1 MLAAPSLLFLI
12 GWSRYWRGLAAG
24 ARGSGLR
31 VAPGWERGAPPL
43 GQKES
48 LPDAAGALGAV
59 SLDTSKLDA
68 CVPARRLSSVS
79 DACLLWA
86 HWVLWHLHEGPK
98 GERNVE
104 KARPYLTRFL
114 VGTEAKTQSH
124 PPASSSPRRVSL
136 WTSSLKNRI
145 ATTSLPLS
153 LCVSE
158 YNFKTLLLLS
168 KERGRLKKK
177 CQKSTHTSSCCI
189 YQESIDTVAVTDRTS
204 TLFFI
209 FFLFLKTDWISVLLY
224 ALKRQKKKRKEKIAS
239 NTRSCSFSPF
249 RY

>member
-59 SLDTSKLDA
+59 SLDTSKRDA
-68 CVPARRLSSVS
+68 CVPACWLSSVS

-114 VGTEAKTQSH
+114 VGTEAKTQFH
-124 PPASSSPRRVSL
+124 PPRSSSPRRVSF

-145 ATTSLPLS
+145 ATINLPLS

-177 CQKSTHTSSCCI
+177 KKKVKKAHIRVDHCSI
-189 YQESIDTVAVTDRTS
+189 YQESIDTVVAL
-204 TLFFI
+204 TLTAPQHFFS
-209 FFLFLKTDWISVLLY
+209 FFSQFLKTDWISALLH
-224 ALKRQKKKRKEKIAS
+224 ALKKAEKKKRKNTAS
-239 NTRSCSFSPF
+239 NTR
-249 RY
+249 